1 MKIKYEFANE
11 AVEIEVE
18 EKWATIILD
27 LDREE
32 YNGNHRE
39 TRRHC
44 SLDALNLDDALLP
57 SDVDVFEA
65 VADTEGKRNLYQAIN
80 KLSPQQR
87 KLIWRI
93 YFQGEHP
100 ADIAREL
107 GVCVPCRHRGAELP
121 QGIRRCRVL
130 PVRLLHL
137 EEAVLGAGT
146 FSLSVAA

>member
-11 AVEIEVE
+11 SVEIEVE
-18 EKWATIILD
+18 EKWATIVLD

-32 YNGNHRE
+32 YNDNHRE

-44 SLDALNLDDALLP
+44 SLDALNLDDSLLT
-57 SDVDVFEA
+57 SDMDVFEA
-65 VADTEGKRNLYQAIN
+65 VADAEGKRNLYQAIE

-87 KLIWRI
+87 ELIGRI

-107 GVCVPCRHRGAELP
+107 GVSKTAIHNRLQRIFCQLQKNLPDRG
-121 QGIRRCRVL
+121 
-130 PVRLLHL
+130 
-137 EEAVLGAGT
+137 
-146 FSLSVAA
+146 

>member
-18 EKWATIILD
+18 EKWATIVLD

-32 YNGNHRE
+32 YNDNHRE

-44 SLDALNLDDALLP
+44 SLDSMNVDDTLLP

-65 VADTEGKRNLYQAIN
+65 VADAEGKRNLHQAIE

-87 KLIWRI
+87 ELIGRI

-107 GVCVPCRHRGAELP
+107 GVSKTAIHNRLQRIFCQLQKNLPDRG
-121 QGIRRCRVL
+121 
-130 PVRLLHL
+130 
-137 EEAVLGAGT
+137 
-146 FSLSVAA
+146 

>member
-18 EKWATIILD
+18 EKWATIVLD
-27 LDREE
+27 LDKEE
-32 YNGNHRE
+32 YNDNHRE

-44 SLDALNLDDALLP
+44 SLDALNLDDTLLP

-65 VADTEGKRNLYQAIN
+65 VADAEGKRNLYQAID

-87 KLIWRI
+87 ELIWRI

-107 GVCVPCRHRGAELP
+107 GVSKTAIHNRLQRIFCQLQKNLSDRG
-121 QGIRRCRVL
+121 
-130 PVRLLHL
+130 
-137 EEAVLGAGT
+137 
-146 FSLSVAA
+146 

>member
-18 EKWATIILD
+18 EKWVTIVLD

-32 YNGNHRE
+32 YNDNHRE

-44 SLDALNLDDALLP
+44 SLDALNLDDTLLP
-57 SDVDVFEA
+57 SDMDVFEA
-65 VADTEGKRNLYQAIN
+65 VADAEGKRNLYQAID

-87 KLIWRI
+87 ELIWRI

-107 GVCVPCRHRGAELP
+107 GVSKTAIHNRLQRIFCQLQKNLSDRG
-121 QGIRRCRVL
+121 
-130 PVRLLHL
+130 
-137 EEAVLGAGT
+137 
-146 FSLSVAA
+146 

>member
-11 AVEIEVE
+11 AVEIEVD
-18 EKWATIILD
+18 EKWATIVLE

-32 YNGNHRE
+32 YNDNHRE

-57 SDVDVFEA
+57 SNVDVFEA
-65 VADTEGKRNLYQAIN
+65 VADAEVKRNLYQAIE

-87 KLIWRI
+87 ELIWRV
-93 YFQGEHP
+93 YFRGEHP

-107 GVCVPCRHRGAELP
+107 GVSKTAIHNRLQRIFCQLQKNLPGRG
-121 QGIRRCRVL
+121 
-130 PVRLLHL
+130 
-137 EEAVLGAGT
+137 
-146 FSLSVAA
+146 

>member
-18 EKWATIILD
+18 EKWATIVLD

-32 YNGNHRE
+32 YNDNHRE

-44 SLDALNLDDALLP
+44 SLDAMNVDDTLLP

-65 VADTEGKRNLYQAIN
+65 VADAEGKRNLHQAIE

-87 KLIWRI
+87 ELIGRI

-107 GVCVPCRHRGAELP
+107 GVSKTAIHNRLQRIFCQLQKNLPERG
-121 QGIRRCRVL
+121 
-130 PVRLLHL
+130 
-137 EEAVLGAGT
+137 
-146 FSLSVAA
+146 

>member
-18 EKWATIILD
+18 EKWATIVLD

-32 YNGNHRE
+32 YNDNHRE

-44 SLDALNLDDALLP
+44 SLDALNQDDTLLP

-65 VADTEGKRNLYQAIN
+65 VADAEGRRNLYQAID

-87 KLIWRI
+87 ELIWRI

-107 GVCVPCRHRGAELP
+107 GVSKTAIHNRLQRIFCQLQKNLSDRG
-121 QGIRRCRVL
+121 
-130 PVRLLHL
+130 
-137 EEAVLGAGT
+137 
-146 FSLSVAA
+146 

>member
-107 GVCVPCRHRGAELP
+107 GVSKTAIHNRLQRIFCQLQKNLPDRG
-121 QGIRRCRVL
+121 
-130 PVRLLHL
+130 
-137 EEAVLGAGT
+137 
-146 FSLSVAA
+146 